1 MKLVWTILYIAAV
14 FATMFLGNKL
24 VGTSMKRIQAGRQQT
39 LLGLAAGTAML
50 VLSFVQFFCLTG
62 MFPLQLVLLLVLASL
77 LGVGIYHAI
86 GAVAGFTLPEKQ
98 QKISALQVI
107 MGSQRPVS
115 GCIGT
120 ALSSLVFVSSIVC
133 ALWIFW
139 HHPRGDPD
147 AKVLIAFFQFIVPQV
162 ALIPISILLL
172 WPTITSEYLDDDL
185 RNSQLARGFSSIIGN
200 TLLLVFPLWLLRP
213 EVETYFTHRGW
224 PVPPF
229 WLPLS
234 LPILL
239 FIIGSLVPFFIG
251 VYRYRSQAR
260 VMSQWEEK
268 WMREVLPVLKL
279 PVGSTRV
286 REIDDRLAK
295 LGQEVEERISSNED
309 VFRYYQTITV
319 GTVEE
324 AEPTPP
330 SVPVVDTTALS
341 QPAKPATTA
350 AAPTPTV
357 EEPSRGPRLLL
368 PHRIASLQRLVP
380 RPLRPPPRDDANLA
394 ETVQSIVRMHI
405 AKLEE
410 WDIRFA
416 YLRRLIQL
424 GQVVSD
430 GRTNEV
436 SGFVEARLKGET
448 LGTESARPNMIAAWV
463 ISLLASAIPLLAKK
477 YETEILNLIGSLV

>member
-1 MKLVWTILYIAAV
+1 VAA
-14 FATMFLGNKL
+14 A
-24 VGTSMKRIQAGRQQT
+24 
-39 LLGLAAGTAML
+39 
-50 VLSFVQFFCLTG
+50 
-62 MFPLQLVLLLVLASL
+62 
-77 LGVGIYHAI
+77 
-86 GAVAGFTLPEKQ
+86 
-98 QKISALQVI
+98 
-107 MGSQRPVS
+107 
-115 GCIGT
+115 
-120 ALSSLVFVSSIVC
+120 
-133 ALWIFW
+133 
-139 HHPRGDPD
+139 PRGRD
-147 AKVLIAFFQFIVPQV
+147 
-162 ALIPISILLL
+162 
-172 WPTITSEYLDDDL
+172 
-185 RNSQLARGFSSIIGN
+185 
-200 TLLLVFPLWLLRP
+200 LLRP
-213 EVETYFTHRGW
+213 QGLARA
-224 PVPPF
+224 PF

-239 FIIGSLVPFFIG
+239 FIVGSLVPFFIG

-279 PVGSTRV
+279 PVGTTRG

-295 LGQEVEERISSNED
+295 LGQEVEERISSNEE

-324 AEPTPP
+324 SEPAPPEVSVVETTATATTPP
-330 SVPVVDTTALS
+330 AGPES
-341 QPAKPATTA
+341 
-350 AAPTPTV
+350 V

-368 PHRIASLQRLVP
+368 PQRIASLQRMVP

-394 ETVQSIVRMHI
+394 ETVQAIVRMHI

-436 SGFVEARLKGET
+436 SGFVEARLKSAEGPAS
-448 LGTESARPNMIAAWV
+448 ESAKPNMIAAWA
-463 ISLLASAIPLLAKK
+463 ISLLSSAIPLLVKK
-477 YETEILNLIGSLV
+477 YETEILNLIGRLVT

>member
-1 MKLVWTILYIAAV
+1 M
-14 FATMFLGNKL
+14 G
-24 VGTSMKRIQAGRQQT
+24 
-39 LLGLAAGTAML
+39 
-50 VLSFVQFFCLTG
+50 
-62 MFPLQLVLLLVLASL
+62 
-77 LGVGIYHAI
+77 
-86 GAVAGFTLPEKQ
+86 Q
-98 QKISALQVI
+98 QK
-107 MGSQRPVS
+107 PVF
-115 GCIGT
+115 GCIGS
-120 ALSSLVFVSSIVC
+120 ALSSLVFLASTVC
-133 ALWIFW
+133 ALWVFW
-139 HHPRGDPD
+139 HHPRGDAD
-147 AKVLIAFFQFIVPQV
+147 AKVLIAFFQFVLPQI
-162 ALIPISILLL
+162 ALIPVSILLL
-172 WPTITSEYLDDDL
+172 WPTMTSEYIDDEL
-185 RNSQLARGFSSIIGN
+185 RNAQLANGFARILSN

-213 EVETYFTHRGW
+213 EVASYFAHKGW

-239 FIIGSLVPFFIG
+239 FIVGSLVPFFIG

-279 PVGSTRV
+279 PVGTTRG

-295 LGQEVEERISSNED
+295 LGQEVEERISSNEE

-324 AEPTPP
+324 PE
-330 SVPVVDTTALS
+330 
-341 QPAKPATTA
+341 PATPEVLPPETA
-350 AAPTPTV
+350 APAPPPES

-368 PHRIASLQRLVP
+368 PQRIASLQRMVP

-394 ETVQSIVRMHI
+394 ETVQAIVRMHI

-436 SGFVEARLKGET
+436 SGFVEARLKSAEGPAS
-448 LGTESARPNMIAAWV
+448 ESAKPNMIAAWA
-463 ISLLASAIPLLAKK
+463 ISLLSSAIPLLVKK
-477 YETEILNLIGSLV
+477 YETEILNLIGRLVT

>member
-1 MKLVWTILYIAAV
+1 MKLVWTVLYIAAV
-14 FATMFLGNKL
+14 LATMFLGNKL
-24 VGTSMKRIQAGRQQT
+24 VGTSMKRIRAGRQQT

-107 MGSQRPVS
+107 MGQQRPVS

-120 ALSSLVFVSSIVC
+120 ALSS
-133 ALWIFW
+133 
-139 HHPRGDPD
+139 
-147 AKVLIAFFQFIVPQV
+147 
-162 ALIPISILLL
+162 
-172 WPTITSEYLDDDL
+172 
-185 RNSQLARGFSSIIGN
+185 
-200 TLLLVFPLWLLRP
+200 LVFPLWLLRP

-224 PVPPF
+224 PIPPF

-239 FIIGSLVPFFIG
+239 FIAGSLVPFFIG

-279 PVGSTRV
+279 PVGSTRA

-295 LGQEVEERISSNED
+295 LGQEVEERISSNEE

-319 GTVEE
+319 GTAE
-324 AEPTPP
+324 AEPAPP
-330 SVPVVDTTALS
+330 AVRVLDTTAQS
-341 QPAKPATTA
+341 QPAEPA
-350 AAPTPTV
+350 AAAAIPTA
-357 EEPSRGPRLLL
+357 EEPSRDPRLLL
-368 PHRIASLQRLVP
+368 PQRIASLQRLVP

-448 LGTESARPNMIAAWV
+448 LGTESARPNMTAAWV

-477 YETEILNLIGSLV
+477 YETEILNLIGRLV